1 MKRQEVWVF
10 GAGGHAKVV
19 IDCAK
24 SAGAQLLGLFDDDPA
39 LAGLDIG
46 GLRVL
51 GGRAEVARLLPGH
64 PDAGFVIAIGRNDL
78 RAQIAATLSGAAAPA
93 LVHARATV
101 ENSVTLGLGTVVF
114 AGAVINAD
122 ARIGEHVIVNTCSCI
137 DHDCVVGDFVHVAPG
152 ARICGGV
159 EVGAGSLVGAGC
171 VIVPGIK
178 VGAGCVLGA
187 GAVVLDDIPAGT
199 RVAGNPARP
208 L

>member
-1 MKRQEVWVF
+1 
-10 GAGGHAKVV
+10 
-19 IDCAK
+19 
-24 SAGAQLLGLFDDDPA
+24 
-39 LAGLDIG
+39 
-46 GLRVL
+46 
-51 GGRAEVARLLPGH
+51 
-64 PDAGFVIAIGRNDL
+64 
-78 RAQIAATLSGAAAPA
+78 
-93 LVHARATV
+93 
-101 ENSVTLGLGTVVF
+101 
-114 AGAVINAD
+114 
-122 ARIGEHVIVNTCSCI
+122 VIVNTCSCI